1 MVSQENLPELLKNP
15 ILPLASIFLLT
26 ILVAYLLAW
35 FYRNDYD
42 PMKMINAYLIYSL
55 PLFLFGLFIHVRIIL
70 IFGTYILGM
79 IILIFRNQHYFDR

>member
-1 MVSQENLPELLKNP
+1 M
-15 ILPLASIFLLT
+15 ASIFLLT

-55 PLFLFGLFIHVRIIL
+55 PFFLLGLFIHVRIIL

>member
-55 PLFLFGLFIHVRIIL
+55 PLFLLGLFIHVRIIL
-70 IFGTYILGM
+70 TFGTYILGM